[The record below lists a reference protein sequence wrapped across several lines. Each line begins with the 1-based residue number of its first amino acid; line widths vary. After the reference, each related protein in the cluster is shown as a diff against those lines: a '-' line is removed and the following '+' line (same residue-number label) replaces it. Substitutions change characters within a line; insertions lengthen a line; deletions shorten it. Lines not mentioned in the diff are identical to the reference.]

1 MSSAAASAIVVPR
14 MSIPE
19 SATAGVQPH
28 HILTAAS
35 TAVVGSKRPRSDD
48 TDVGAA
54 DGGIA
59 CPTLA
64 HAGTPP
70 GAAVADDAN
79 TATVDSTTA
88 TTAIGAVKNPP
99 AAVPSAAIA
108 APPARNISIKSRQQ
122 PPTTAGRHHSAF
134 PSAPSAAAITPPHSG
149 GTSRSTA
156 ASAFQLKI
164 HNTAPAAA
172 NASSSS
178 NANVNAHSAASYLG
192 GHPRGAATT
201 PPSIGGGVGGASA
214 PATPHARYT
223 ALFEAAITSIVDLFR
238 SGGGLGLGVASP
250 TAPPASPLFAS
261 PRSIA
266 TADFVEPRE
275 VAKAIATAL
284 LAATN
289 NSSNNGGGG
298 SGGTVDSNVAER
310 VKTLLFHLRD
320 VNNVDLRFRLA
331 TGELSGA
338 DFVHLNTYTQLF
350 NKKKRVEAAKAVRAA
365 EDTADGS
372 ALAAVVASSLY
383 ECPSCK
389 ARRHTLVQ
397 IQTRSADEPMTEI
410 CQCLGCSHT
419 WRPNE

>member
-1 MSSAAASAIVVPR
+1 

-35 TAVVGSKRPRSDD
+35 SAVVGSKRPRSDD

-59 CPTLA
+59 CPTIA

-88 TTAIGAVKNPP
+88 TTAIGAVKNPLV
-99 AAVPSAAIA
+99 AVPSAAIA

-134 PSAPSAAAITPPHSG
+134 PSAPSAAATTPPHSG

-164 HNTAPAAA
+164 HTTAPAAA
-172 NASSSS
+172 NVSSSS
-178 NANVNAHSAASYLG
+178 ANTNVNAHSAASYLG

-223 ALFEAAITSIVDLFR
+223 ALFEAAIASIVDLFR

-289 NSSNNGGGG
+289 NSSSNGGGG
-298 SGGTVDSNVAER
+298 SGGTADSNVAER